1 LTSIFQEVNLV
12 SFSSP
17 FQTNNIN
24 GSFTLQ
30 ALISTPWLLHSKPAH
45 QPNCGELAPV
55 QLWPGQLQ
63 GVGGVTDAATT
74 TGKPALAKA
83 ARKAQGS
90 LQTEVLAKQDT

>member
-1 LTSIFQEVNLV
+1 M
-12 SFSSP
+12 
-17 FQTNNIN
+17 
-24 GSFTLQ
+24 
-30 ALISTPWLLHSKPAH
+30 
-45 QPNCGELAPV
+45 